1 MGYSKEMKDPVVEAE
16 RSDDRL
22 KMVEKAL
29 ITGSINNAARKCL
42 DSAPRTVKPKRKT
55 EGASCHR
62 HKLAFIQYQA
72 SHHHARGKK
81 L

>member
-1 MGYSKEMKDPVVEAE
+1 MIDISKEMKDPVVEAE

-42 DSAPRTVKPKRKT
+42 DSAPRTVKQKRKT
-55 EGASCHR
+55 
-62 HKLAFIQYQA
+62 
-72 SHHHARGKK
+72 
-81 L
+81 